1 MKFRLFFV
9 ILELLTNFNYNFM
22 KNVILLL
29 VLVFTLNSC
38 DFINAWLMQNGGD
51 SETPVFDSAPPAD
64 YNPVFLS
71 DYKDIKDAVGNPNFV
86 ISSIDANS
94 SNKVKVFFHL
104 TEDKYFLTGA
114 DAKEYMKYW
123 CGLSIDGKSEIKN
136 FTVRKVES
144 KEVQDLAI
152 AIVMDLSGSMGE
164 ERAKVMQK
172 AVAKVIENKRPNDL
186 ITLINYDAKIKVEN
200 QPTENKNELTNYIQI
215 KGLQG
220 FGGLTATKDAVDKAV
235 EVLSNVEDKYKK
247 VVMVFTDGADNSSKL
262 PEDKVINNALEN
274 HVMVNTID
282 YGYYTTPG
290 LLEKTAKGTNG
301 IYHHIYLTDEFN
313 YVFEDLY
320 FRLNNYYVLE
330 FDQPDYGDHKL
341 NMKVCLKDTIIE
353 AEKEFNNVPLPGTVT
368 LLNVYF
374 DTNKSELKPESN
386 DAMDRLLSLLASND
400 KLKIE
405 IHGHTDDVG
414 NDENNMKLSQD
425 RANAVQDL
433 LIRRGINPNRI
444 KSIGYG
450 ESKPVASNSTAE
462 GRAKNRRTEFV
473 IVK

>member
-1 MKFRLFFV
+1 
-9 ILELLTNFNYNFM
+9 M
-22 KNVILLL
+22 KNIILLL
-29 VLVFTLNSC
+29 VLVFTLSSY

-71 DYKDIKDAVGNPNFV
+71 NYKDISQVSGQPNFV

-94 SNKVKVFFHL
+94 GNKVKVFFHL

-114 DAKEYMKYW
+114 EASEYMKFW
-123 CGLSIDGKSEIKN
+123 CGLTIDGKSEVKKY
-136 FTVRKVES
+136 TVRKVES

-200 QPTENKNELTNYIQI
+200 QPTANKSDLANSIQI

-220 FGGLTATKDAVDKAV
+220 FGGLTATKDAIDKAV
-235 EVLSNVEDKYKK
+235 EVLSGVDKKYKK
-247 VVMVFTDGADNSSKL
+247 VVMAFTDGTDNSSKL
-262 PEDKVINNALEN
+262 PEDYVIKNAVETQ
-274 HVMVNTID
+274 VMVNTID
-282 YGYYTTPG
+282 YGYNVTPG
-290 LLEKTAKGTNG
+290 LLEKTAIGTNG
-301 IYHHIYLTDEFN
+301 IYNHIYLTDEFN

-330 FDQPDYGDHKL
+330 FDQPSYGDHTFD
-341 NMKVCLKDTIIE
+341 MKICLKDTTLE
-353 AEKEFNNVPLPGTVT
+353 AQKEFNNVPLAGTIV

-386 DAMDRLLSLLASND
+386 DAMDRLLSLMAAKDN
-400 KLKIE
+400 LKIE
-405 IHGHTDDVG
+405 VHGHTDDVG
-414 NDENNMKLSQD
+414 NDENKMKLSQD
-425 RANAVQDL
+425 RANAVKDV
-433 LIRRGINPNRI
+433 LIKRGIESNRI
-444 KSIGYG
+444 KAVGFG
-450 ESKPVASNSTAE
+450 ESKPISDNATPE

-473 IVK
+473 VVK

>member
-1 MKFRLFFV
+1 M
-9 ILELLTNFNYNFM
+9 
-22 KNVILLL
+22 
-29 VLVFTLNSC
+29 
-38 DFINAWLMQNGGD
+38 
-51 SETPVFDSAPPAD
+51 
-64 YNPVFLS
+64 
-71 DYKDIKDAVGNPNFV
+71 

-94 SNKVKVFFHL
+94 GNKVKVFFHL

-114 DAKEYMKYW
+114 EASEYMKFW
-123 CGLSIDGKSEIKN
+123 CGLTIDGKSEVKKY
-136 FTVRKVES
+136 TVRKVES

-200 QPTENKNELTNYIQI
+200 QPTANKSDLANSIQI

-220 FGGLTATKDAVDKAV
+220 FGGLTATKDTIDKAV
-235 EVLSNVEDKYKK
+235 EVLSGVDKKYKK
-247 VVMVFTDGADNSSKL
+247 VVMAFTDGADNSSKL
-262 PEDKVINNALEN
+262 PEDYVIKNAVETQ
-274 HVMVNTID
+274 VMVNTID
-282 YGYYTTPG
+282 YGYNVTPG
-290 LLEKTAKGTNG
+290 LLEKTAIGTNG
-301 IYHHIYLTDEFN
+301 IYNHIYLTDEFN

-330 FDQPDYGDHKL
+330 FDQPSYGDHTFD
-341 NMKVCLKDTIIE
+341 MKICLKDTTLE
-353 AEKEFNNVPLPGTVT
+353 AQKEFNNVPLAGTIV

-386 DAMDRLLSLLASND
+386 DAMDRLLSLMAAKDN
-400 KLKIE
+400 LKIE
-405 IHGHTDDVG
+405 VHGHTDDVG

-425 RANAVQDL
+425 RANAVKDV
-433 LIRRGINPNRI
+433 LIKRGIESNRI
-444 KSIGYG
+444 KAVGFG
-450 ESKPVASNSTAE
+450 ESKPISDNTTPE

-473 IVK
+473 VVK

>member
-1 MKFRLFFV
+1 M
-9 ILELLTNFNYNFM
+9 
-22 KNVILLL
+22 
-29 VLVFTLNSC
+29 VFTLNSC

-71 DYKDIKDAVGNPNFV
+71 NYKDISQVSGQPNFM

-114 DAKEYMKYW
+114 EASEYMKYW
-123 CGLSIDGKSEIKN
+123 CGLSIDGKSEIKD
-136 FTVRKVES
+136 FTIRKVES

-164 ERAKVMQK
+164 ERAKVMQN

-200 QPTENKNELTNYIQI
+200 QPTANKSDLANSIQI

-220 FGGLTATKDAVDKAV
+220 FGGLTATKDAIDKAV
-235 EVLSNVEDKYKK
+235 EVLSGVDKKYKR
-247 VVMVFTDGADNSSKL
+247 VVMVFTDGADNSSKK
-262 PEDKVINNALEN
+262 PEDLVINNAVETQ
-274 HVMVNTID
+274 VMVNTID
-282 YGYYTTPG
+282 YGYNVTPG
-290 LLEKTAKGTNG
+290 LLEKTAIGTNG

-330 FDQPDYGDHKL
+330 FDQPSYGDHTF
-341 NMKVCLKDTIIE
+341 NMKVCLKDTTLE
-353 AEKEFNNVPLPGTVT
+353 AQKEFNNVPLPGTVV

-386 DAMDRLLSLLASND
+386 EAMDRLLSLMAAKDN
-400 KLKIE
+400 LKIE
-405 IHGHTDDVG
+405 VHGHTDDVG

-425 RANAVQDL
+425 RANAVQDV
-433 LIRRGINPNRI
+433 LIKRGIESNRI
-444 KSIGYG
+444 KAIGFG
-450 ESKPVASNSTAE
+450 ESKPVADNGTAD

-473 IVK
+473 ITK